1 MERHAKF
8 LDWKTQYFS
17 DGNSPPNSTKSLSKS
32 KLAFCR
38 NWQSDPKTYMEYKR
52 PRTAKT
58 ILKKKNKVGRL
69 TLLDFK
75 TYYKSILIKTL
86 YCCKDELYKSVQ
98 QYYKFRNKPCLCP
111 IDFPQRYQCEWMEQ
125 G

>member
-69 TLLDFK
+69 ILPNFK
-75 TYYKSILIKTL
+75 TCYKAIVIETCGML
-86 YCCKDELYKSVQ
+86 V
-98 QYYKFRNKPCLCP
+98 
-111 IDFPQRYQCEWMEQ
+111 
-125 G
+125 